1 MRLSSKIGLF
11 GGTFDPIHIGH
22 LIVAEWLQ
30 DALGL
35 ENVFFIPNLIHPFA
49 KRNDITSAEH
59 RLGMLRLALEP
70 FEHFRISEYEIKKD
84 GISYSVETI
93 EYFERQFPQAQ
104 LFFFI
109 GADNLPEFHKWHRYK
124 DILKKV
130 RLVVYDR
137 KEGTAPPQLPADKI
151 LFLQT
156 PLIEISSTL
165 IRQRISQGR
174 AVRSLLPHGVW
185 DYIRQN
191 GLYRSEP

>member
-1 MRLSSKIGLF
+1 MTVSKKIGLF

-30 DALGL
+30 DALRL

-49 KRNDITSAEH
+49 KRSDITPAEH

-70 FEHFRISEYEIKKD
+70 FEHFRISEYEIKKN
-84 GISYSVETI
+84 GVSYSVETI

-109 GADNLPEFHKWHRYK
+109 GADNLAEFHKWHRYK

-137 KEGTAPPQLPADKI
+137 KEGTIPPQLPADKI

-165 IRQRISQGR
+165 IRRRISRGQ